1 MFGAERGGCVGLEV
15 MCGVQGGVWGWGRF
29 IGPWG
34 GGHMGPRVMCGAGS
48 YVWGPGV
55 TCGAGLSRRPAW

>member
-1 MFGAERGGCVGLEV
+1 MRGAWGDVWGREGGYVGSREMYGAGEGAQGLE
-15 MCGVQGGVWGWGRF
+15 
-29 IGPWG
+29 

-55 TCGAGLSRRPAW
+55 TCGADLSCRPAW